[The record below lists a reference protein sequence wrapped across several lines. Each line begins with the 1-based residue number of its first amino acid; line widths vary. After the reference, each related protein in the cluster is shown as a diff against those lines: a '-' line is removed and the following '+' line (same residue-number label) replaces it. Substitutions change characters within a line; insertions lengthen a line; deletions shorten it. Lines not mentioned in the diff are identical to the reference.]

1 MDHQSLQQKGQ
12 ALWQS
17 LERQERCVCPT
28 VSDDCFLA
36 YGHVFSNLYELIS
49 AGTHPVLCRL
59 LRMSGVEE
67 AYISGNASDYDKL
80 QALAEVLPLWAG
92 HPCYAAIHDLLLR
105 VFDCHLPL
113 NPQNLPTIWQQ
124 TAARLS
130 QADVSVGYVLKA
142 YGYSHMTHPA
152 DDMSSNA
159 VFDAG
164 IQTCHVKDMTHF
176 LSTDHHIRFPRLPEF
191 PQNPSPP
198 EAMKHLEECALADI
212 QDAASQGCDYYTA
225 DLSSMET
232 FPRPHPYPAGQA
244 YISFCRD
251 RELSPS
257 EKDMVMA
264 QMLRHISQNA
274 ARYGGGRVVL
284 RGVKPALYGQIK
296 AYLTE
301 QKIKVPGY
309 CVVTSPEDAAEL
321 TLEGAKVAL
330 EINLYASEGELWEIL
345 TRTASQM
352 PLGRLWGLYL
362 PVAGILELPL
372 VDRIEQIFCGCLAAF
387 GEAGMG
393 PADTNTLQEISRTVL
408 RP

>member
-1 MDHQSLQQKGQ
+1 MDHQLLQQKGQ

-17 LERQERCVCPT
+17 LDPKERCVCPT
-28 VSDDCFLA
+28 VTDDCFFA
-36 YGHVFSNLYELIS
+36 YGHVFSNLYELI
-49 AGTHPVLCRL
+49 VLGKPSILYRL
-59 LRMSGVEE
+59 LQMSGVDE

-113 NPQNLPTIWQQ
+113 NANNLPKIWQQ

-130 QADVSVGYVLKA
+130 QADMGVGHILKA
-142 YGYSHMTHPA
+142 YRYSHVIHPA
-152 DDMSSNA
+152 DDMASNA

-176 LSTDHHIRFPRLPEF
+176 LSTDHYIPFPRLPEHF
-191 PQNPSPP
+191 KNPSPP
-198 EAMKHLEECALADI
+198 EAMRHLEECALADI
-212 QDAASQGCDYYTA
+212 QDAASQGCDCYTA
-225 DLSSMET
+225 DLSSMES

-251 RELSPS
+251 GELSPS
-257 EKDMVMA
+257 EKDMLMA
-264 QMLRHISQNA
+264 QMLRHMSQNA
-274 ARYGGGRVVL
+274 ARYGSGRVVL

-301 QKIKVPGY
+301 QKIKVPAY
-309 CVVTSPEDAAEL
+309 CVVSSPEDAARL
-321 TLEGAKVAL
+321 TLDGANVAL
-330 EINLYASEGELWEIL
+330 EMNLYASEGELWEIL

-362 PVAGILELPL
+362 PVTGSLELPL

-393 PADTNTLQEISRTVL
+393 PADITVQQEIARKVL
-408 RP
+408 RA